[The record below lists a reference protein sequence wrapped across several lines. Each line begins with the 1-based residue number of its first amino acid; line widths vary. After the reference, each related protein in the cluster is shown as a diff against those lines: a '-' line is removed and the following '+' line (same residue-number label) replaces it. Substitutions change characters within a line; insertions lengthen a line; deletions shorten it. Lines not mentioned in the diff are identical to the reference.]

1 MKVKK
6 TSHHNN
12 AEELKMRKAALLKQ
26 APVNICKG
34 AAIGVGAI
42 LPGISGGVLCVV
54 FGIYKPYEFLVNL
67 QDFSHLLSYLF
78 LYLLMGVGFFGLG
91 KGREVPFVVYQTIA
105 IWFYR
110 FNFWYVSFLAR
121 LWERRTVGLWIAC
134 GCAYL
139 FLADVLLRIIQPYIE
154 PSFLV
159 AG

>member
-54 FGIYKPYEFLVNL
+54 FGIYKPMMSFLAHPFRTFRTYYL
-67 QDFSHLLSYLF
+67 YLF
-78 LYLLMGVGFFGLG
+78 LYLLDGRWVFGLG
-91 KGREVPFVVYQTIA
+91 KG
-105 IWFYR
+105 
-110 FNFWYVSFLAR
+110 S
-121 LWERRTVGLWIAC
+121 
-134 GCAYL
+134 
-139 FLADVLLRIIQPYIE
+139 
-154 PSFLV
+154 
-159 AG
+159 